1 MEGREH
7 IMELEDFLDLW
18 NYAFR
23 MLYKKDISLFRTDA
37 QERSIMGR
45 LAIYLQ
51 NRYDPFFDDLICIDL
66 EYNREG
72 KNVKRP
78 HPHDNDGWMAPDILL
93 HTRECSDNNIF
104 YCEIKKKSDSK
115 NQDAERARDAVRE
128 RNYQYGVNLFYIE
141 SDGAEMSVYT
151 VCESNDGN
159 KLLRERMYVFD
170 PKQDTLSEKIG
181 VENFWIYKNREW
193 INCSD
198 THK

>member
-1 MEGREH
+1 
-7 IMELEDFLDLW
+7 MELKDFLDLW

-23 MLYKKDISLFRTDA
+23 MLYKKDISLFRTNV

-45 LAIYLQ
+45 LAMYLQ
-51 NRYDPFFDDLICIDL
+51 NRYDPFFDDSICIDL

-78 HPHDNDGWMAPDILL
+78 HPNDNDSWIAPDILL
-93 HTRECSDNNIF
+93 HTRERSNNNIF

-128 RNYQYGVNLFYIE
+128 RNYQYGVNLFLIKRNC
-141 SDGAEMSVYT
+141 SKMSVYT
-151 VCESNDGN
+151 ACKSNDGN
-159 KLLRERMYVFD
+159 KLLREQMYIFD
-170 PKQDTLSEKIG
+170 PKLDTLSEIG
-181 VENFWIYKNREW
+181 VENFWIYKNWEW
-193 INCSD
+193 IKCSN